1 MAKWHGEAKQFNW
14 SNEATV
20 FDTIWTL
27 SEHLLVRKG
36 HLGGIR
42 ISILKRARFFQPD
55 IKMNLQRLIKESM
68 PDLWYLQLLNWLSE
82 NTLTYFKLAFENLS
96 NKFLTSSGL
105 KKSTRT
111 FFQKVPTLL
120 SQNFCQKVTVQIN
133 QRNLVGW
140 LMTMLNYLQR
150 SLSAH
155 ANANNNGHWSVH
167 ANNNANL
174 PFQC

>member
-36 HLGGIR
+36 HQGGIR

-68 PDLWYLQLLNWLSE
+68 PALWYLQLLNWLSE